1 MMNAKRLVA
10 VAVTVLISAAIGFG
24 SRAPYSPPG
33 SDTSMLR
40 LSWRLR
46 GEKKEECRA
55 RTPEELAA
63 LPVHMRTPEVC
74 VGHLVS
80 YRMTLHVDDAPPIV
94 RTFLPAG
101 AKGDRPIFVM
111 FDQPLEPGEHTIGIE
126 FTPIGEDDGDG
137 EAGREDVDDEDDD
150 EDDEDDDDDDEH
162 RAPLR
167 FNSRVRVMPGQI
179 VLITMSEDAT
189 TLLQKS

>member
-1 MMNAKRLVA
+1 MNAKRLVA
-10 VAVTVLISAAIGFG
+10 VAVTVLTSAAIGFG

-33 SDTSMLR
+33 SDTSVLR

-46 GEKKEECRA
+46 GEKMEECRA

-63 LPVHMRTPEVC
+63 LPAHMRTPEVC

-80 YRMTLHVDDAPPIV
+80 YRMTLRVDDAPPV
-94 RTFLPAG
+94 VKTFLPAG

-111 FDQPLEPGEHTIGIE
+111 FDQPLTPGEHMIAIE
-126 FTPIGEDDGDG
+126 FTPIGEG
-137 EAGREDVDDEDDD
+137 EGEGEGEEDDD
-150 EDDEDDDDDDEH
+150 EEEDDDDDDDDEH

-167 FNSRVRVMPGQI
+167 FNSRVRVLPGQI

-189 TLLQKS
+189 ILLQKS

>member
-1 MMNAKRLVA
+1 MKARLAA
-10 VAVTVLISAAIGFG
+10 VAVTILVSAAIGFG

-33 SDTSMLR
+33 SDTSVLR

-63 LPVHMRTPEVC
+63 LPVHMRSPEVC
-74 VGHLVS
+74 TGHLVS
-80 YRMTLHVDDAPPIV
+80 YRMTLRIDDAAPIV
-94 RTFLPAG
+94 KTFVPAG

-111 FDQPLEPGEHTIGIE
+111 FDQPLTPGEHRVAIE
-126 FTPIGEDDGDG
+126 FTPLE
-137 EAGREDVDDEDDD
+137 ES
-150 EDDEDDDDDDEH
+150 EDDDDDDDEDEDDDH
-162 RAPLR
+162 DEQRVPLR
-167 FNSRVRVMPGQI
+167 FDSRVHVTPGQI

>member
-1 MMNAKRLVA
+1 MKATRLLA
-10 VAVTVLISAAIGFG
+10 VVVTVLVSAAIGFG

-33 SDTSMLR
+33 SDTSLLR

-63 LPVHMRTPEVC
+63 LPAHMRSPEVC

-80 YRMTLHVDDAPPIV
+80 YRMTLRIDDAPPIV
-94 RTFLPAG
+94 KTFVPAG

-111 FDQPLEPGEHTIGIE
+111 FDHQLKPGEHSIDIV
-126 FTPIGEDDGDG
+126 FAPIAEDEGDGDSEG
-137 EAGREDVDDEDDD
+137 EGEGALGF
-150 EDDEDDDDDDEH
+150 H
-162 RAPLR
+162 A
-167 FNSRVRVMPGQI
+167 RVRVTPGQI

-189 TLLQKS
+189 TLIQKS

>member
-1 MMNAKRLVA
+1 MNVKRLVA
-10 VAVTVLISAAIGFG
+10 VAVTVLMSAGIGFG

-33 SDTSMLR
+33 SDTSVLR

-46 GEKKEECRA
+46 GEKKETCRT
-55 RTPEELAA
+55 RTAEELAA

-80 YRMTLHVDDAPPIV
+80 YRMTLRIDDAPPV
-94 RTFLPAG
+94 VKTFLPAG

-111 FDQPLEPGEHTIGIE
+111 FDQPLTPGEHRIAIA
-126 FTPIGEDDGDG
+126 FTPIGEG
-137 EAGREDVDDEDDD
+137 EGEGEEDHREEK
-150 EDDEDDDDDDEH
+150 DDDDDDDDDGH

-167 FNSRVRVMPGQI
+167 FDSRVRVLPGQI

>member
-1 MMNAKRLVA
+1 MNVTRLAALV
-10 VAVTVLISAAIGFG
+10 VTIVVSAAIGLG

-33 SDTSMLR
+33 SDTSVLR

-63 LPVHMRTPEVC
+63 LPVHMRSPEIC

-80 YRMTLHVDDAPPIV
+80 YRMTLRVDDAPPV
-94 RTFLPAG
+94 VKTFLPAG

-111 FDQPLEPGEHTIGIE
+111 FDQPLTPGEHTIAIE
-126 FTPIGEDDGDG
+126 FTPI
-137 EAGREDVDDEDDD
+137 D
-150 EDDEDDDDDDEH
+150 EDDEDEGEGEGEVEDEGEDEDDEH
-162 RAPLR
+162 RKPLR

-189 TLLQKS
+189 TLQQKI

>member
-1 MMNAKRLVA
+1 MNAKRLVA
-10 VAVTVLISAAIGFG
+10 VAVTILMGAGIGLG
-24 SRAPYSPPG
+24 SRAAYSPPG
-33 SDTSMLR
+33 SDTSVLR

-46 GEKKEECRA
+46 GEKKETCRT
-55 RTPEELAA
+55 RTAEELAA
-63 LPVHMRTPEVC
+63 LPAHMRTPEVC

-80 YRMTLHVDDAPPIV
+80 YRMTLRIDDAPPV
-94 RTFLPAG
+94 VKTFLPAG

-111 FDQPLEPGEHTIGIE
+111 FDQPLTPGEHAIAIE
-126 FTPIGEDDGDG
+126 FTPIGEDDGEGEDHDEEDG
-137 EAGREDVDDEDDD
+137 DDG
-150 EDDEDDDDDDEH
+150 DDDDEH

-167 FNSRVRVMPGQI
+167 FDSRVRVLPGQI

>member
-1 MMNAKRLVA
+1 MSGTRVMAVVVA
-10 VAVTVLISAAIGFG
+10 MLASAAIGFG
-24 SRAPYSPPG
+24 SRVPYSPPG
-33 SDTSMLR
+33 SDSSMLR

-74 VGHLVS
+74 TGHLVS
-80 YRMTLHVDDAPPIV
+80 YRMTLRIDDAQPIV
-94 RTFLPAG
+94 KTFLPAG

-111 FDQPLEPGEHTIGIE
+111 FDQPLTPGEHTIGIE
-126 FTPIGEDDGDG
+126 FAPIEDDADDDHDGNDHDDGD
-137 EAGREDVDDEDDD
+137 DDDNEDDD
-150 EDDEDDDDDDEH
+150 H
-162 RAPLR
+162 APLT
-167 FNSRVRVMPGQI
+167 FHSRVRVMPGHI
-179 VLITMSEDAT
+179 LLITMSEDAT